1 MGFLGILML
10 DTRFPRPPGDIGNPV
25 TFEVLGIPAR
35 RLVVGGA
42 FPAEVVRGRD
52 PALIAPFL
60 AAAHRLVAD
69 GAVMITTSCGF
80 LARHQRVLAELLPV
94 PVVTSSLLQ
103 ARALP
108 SPGILT
114 IDADALDATLL
125 AAAGVPAGTPVEG
138 VAPGCEFQRRVLANE
153 RRMDLDAARSDVV
166 GAALA
171 LQARAPSI
179 GSVLL
184 ECTNMPPYR
193 AAIAEACR
201 LPVHDIVT
209 LLAAEWARAAVRAG
223 SRGESR

>member
-1 MGFLGILML
+1 M
-10 DTRFPRPPGDIGNPV
+10 
-25 TFEVLGIPAR
+25 
-35 RLVVGGA
+35 
-42 FPAEVVRGRD
+42 
-52 PALIAPFL
+52 
-60 AAAHRLVAD
+60 
-69 GAVMITTSCGF
+69 
-80 LARHQRVLAELLPV
+80 
-94 PVVTSSLLQ
+94 
-103 ARALP
+103 
-108 SPGILT
+108 
-114 IDADALDATLL
+114 
-125 AAAGVPAGTPVEG
+125 GVPAGTPVEG